1 MIMPSSVLYK
11 VYFYIWPKKYL
22 INSLKYGP
30 DSSSSPIILEAHAID
45 QLAAVVLVTTNRS
58 VEVSGHQIG

>member
-11 VYFYIWPKKYL
+11 VYFYIWPEKYL

-30 DSSSSPIILEAHAID
+30 SSPIILEAHVVD
-45 QLAAVVLVTTNRS
+45 QLAVVALVTGNRS
-58 VEVSGHQIG
+58 VEVSGYQIG